1 MASRY
6 GVPMR
11 WDALFDDLAAQLA
24 AAQSQDRV
32 AAVADLTRAEHATV
46 SLAERLRAAPGVVTL
61 DLRDASAVTGEVREV
76 AQEWTLL
83 ADGRRQ
89 HLVPL
94 DAVVAVRGLGR
105 HADPPRSFRSATL
118 GLGHALRALQR
129 DRRPVQVRTAAGSC
143 SVGSPA
149 WGRIISTSSRR
160 PVARTAR
167 GWSRGRPSCASARRR
182 RGTCRGEHA
191 AGGAGGARTPSHDGA
206 GTRHGAAEARR
217 RAVSRRS
224 RPPRCAGA
232 SARTCAGCTPR
243 AR

>member
-105 HADPPRSFRSATL
+105 HADPPRSSRSATL

-143 SVGSPA
+143 SG
-149 WGRIISTSSRR
+149 W
-160 PVARTAR
+160 VARV
-167 GWSRGRPSCASARRR
+167 GKDHLDLEPSPGSA
-182 RGTCRGEHA
+182 H
-191 AGGAGGARTPSHDGA
+191 GARVVPWSA
-206 GTRHGAAEARR
+206 VVCVSEAETGYM
-217 RAVSRRS
+217 
-224 RPPRCAGA
+224 PR
-232 SARTCAGCTPR
+232 
-243 AR
+243 